1 MFITLL
7 LAVPTASSNLSFCAK
22 FYLKDGVRSAQKACS
37 VER

>member
-7 LAVPTASSNLSFCAK
+7 LAVPTASNLSFCAK
-22 FYLKDGVRSAQKACS
+22 FYLKDGVRSAQKACG